1 MEFSDTLT
9 LKEIIVGPMSRTKLK
24 ELDQIISPNIKGVE
38 IIKARLV
45 FKSYS
50 VIKNNQYKPL
60 DT

>member
-38 IIKARLV
+38 IIKARHGIRIGCC
-45 FKSYS
+45 F
-50 VIKNNQYKPL
+50 
-60 DT
+60 TM